1 MVKVWGRGE
10 RAKDLRG
17 LVMELNAVAGR
28 GDDPNIVLRNIVGG
42 SGPQSRS
49 PSQRPQ
55 ARNDRNPGHGMRDQD
70 DGCDF
75 SMADRTLPRRRQQYT
90 GGTGE
95 LTPVESATWT
105 RSEGFLTRS
114 GGFVPAGLAF
124 GGGRD
129 STAGERRSAE
139 PLDNNLA
146 GATGYGGNDARGGI
160 GFETHPEHTAAAAR
174 ASTWQPSVE
183 PPRVAGGGGSR
194 WGVYASGQATQAL
207 KKRQGPGQ
215 QVCAPDHTEGSFA
228 TGPLHSR
235 TTTLV
240 YQPQSLLDQSDNF
253 FHHQDQVEGDPN
265 FVTSIETASVPERRG
280 KKRAPPSSS
289 GGRRGPPSEDG
300 RMSTSRRALGQH
312 QVEKESTYVATNAD
326 VHVREGDPWHHQKAR
341 RREWSSSSIAP
352 HTDQADSAMMAMRGG
367 GREQGGRG
375 SVGSD
380 GGGAWGQ
387 DRVAPVAQG
396 GAGMPGQRGMLPG
409 EPHGGRS
416 STSSGGGSY
425 GGVRGTGSSSS
436 SRWSKFIR

>member
-1 MVKVWGRGE
+1 MVVFLAVRCYSCQTFQVNQKTKSGKWKCRLCCENQSMVKVWGRGE
-10 RAKDLRG
+10 RAKDVRG

-160 GFETHPEHTAAAAR
+160 SFETHPEHTAAAAR

-215 QVCAPDHTEGSFA
+215 
-228 TGPLHSR
+228 
-235 TTTLV
+235 
-240 YQPQSLLDQSDNF
+240 
-253 FHHQDQVEGDPN
+253 QDQVEGDPN

-326 VHVREGDPWHHQKAR
+326 VHVREGDHWHHQKAR

-416 STSSGGGSY
+416 STSSGGGGY